1 MTRETAAA
9 AQNQAGSGLPFGI
22 YDSHTHVWTSNILP
36 NRFTSPTSL
45 TEGGSAEGLIKLMD
59 KNGVIKSLVITPM
72 TLGFDNSV
80 TLDVSYRY
88 PESFLPIVR
97 IDLSSLYHFEAFRE
111 LYAFGARGL
120 RINLSHLKT
129 ADFLLDSQYSKLWIF
144 LSEAQI
150 PLFFHCESSQ
160 FNIVSQIVS
169 QHSKMKVIIDHMGR
183 ISSKDGITA
192 KGFLSLLELSELP
205 NVYIKIS
212 STNYFAEIIDSH
224 SDLTDYIAL
233 ILHRFSADRVLW
245 GSDWPFSE
253 NDGTYRSSYEPLL
266 SMDLADKQRTLEKI
280 FASNF
285 KDLFQ
290 CA

>member
-1 MTRETAAA
+1 MTTKSAAA
-9 AQNQAGSGLPFGI
+9 KNQAGSGLPFGI
-22 YDSHTHVWTSNILP
+22 YDSHTHVWASNRLP
-36 NRFTSPTSL
+36 NRFTSPAVL
-45 TEGGSAEGLIKLMD
+45 TESGSAEGLIKCMD
-59 KNGVIKSLVITPM
+59 ENGVIKSLVITPM
-72 TLGFDNSV
+72 TLGFDNSL

-88 PESFLPIVR
+88 PGSFLPIVR
-97 IDLSSLYHFEAFRE
+97 IDLRSPNHLEAFRE
-111 LYAFGARGL
+111 LYAFGAKGL

-144 LSEAQI
+144 LSDEQI
-150 PLFFHCESSQ
+150 PLFIHCESSQ
-160 FNIVSQIVS
+160 FHIVSQIVS

-183 ISSKDGITA
+183 ISSRDGISA
-192 KGFLSLLELSELP
+192 KGFLNLLELSESP

-212 STNYFAEIIDSH
+212 STNYFAEVTDSH

-233 ILHRFSADRVLW
+233 IVQRFSADRLLW

-253 NDGTYRSSYEPLL
+253 NDGTYRSSFEPLL
-266 SMDLADKQRTLEKI
+266 SMDLVDKQRTLEKI
-280 FASNF
+280 FATNF